1 MLTTTL
7 DTETTAPAARE
18 DLERRKA
25 ESRAWYDEGMEG
37 WRDYQETG
45 LHITLDELGAWMKTW
60 GTDNETDPEFH
71 T

>member
-1 MLTTTL
+1 MLTITPLFDADTT
-7 DTETTAPAARE
+7 DD
-18 DLERRKA
+18 DLERRKT

-60 GTDNETDPEFH
+60 RPDNDIDPEFH